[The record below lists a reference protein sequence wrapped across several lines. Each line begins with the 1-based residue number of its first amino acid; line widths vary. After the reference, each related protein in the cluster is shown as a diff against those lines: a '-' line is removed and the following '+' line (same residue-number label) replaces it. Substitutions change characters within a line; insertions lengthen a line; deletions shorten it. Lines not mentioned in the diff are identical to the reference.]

1 MTTKYELRIT
11 GQFKRDLKR
20 CKKRGLPLDELWA
33 VIAKLLNGN
42 TLEERYRVH
51 RLYGD
56 REGQWECHIRPD
68 WLLIWKQYEQEL
80 VLIMLNTGSHSELLG
95 K

>member
-1 MTTKYELRIT
+1 MNTKYELRVT

-33 VIAKLLNGN
+33 VIAKLLNGE
-42 TLEERYRVH
+42 TLEEKFH
-51 RLYGD
+51 AHILHGN